1 MALITGTSD
10 DDSFTAETETQAV
23 TVTLVNPYSGRVI
36 ELENENKE
44 VLKHT
49 YDGGDGFDE
58 IILSTSET
66 SGDYFSLFDDL
77 GNQVL
82 VNIEFIFAGPGI
94 DIINLSHTAPVD
106 PASAPYAVTGG
117 FEDDI
122 IWGND
127 TNEFFASGYGD
138 DELDGGPGDDIL
150 MGNEDNDV
158 IFGGVGNDT
167 IYGDDETYIQP
178 ELHGNDTLIGNE
190 GDDNLFGGYGDDTY
204 VYNSGD
210 GNDVIDDVDG
220 TETIVFGPGI
230 LPTDISYT
238 VDGNDLLLTITGA
251 EAGSIRIVDHF
262 TTGTVEFVR
271 FDDTSEF
278 DITSGT
284 PVSTAP
290 PNTDPVAQDDNIS
303 GFMNGPFN
311 GNVLADNGNG
321 ADSDIDGDTL
331 QVVPAIITTALGAT
345 VVLNA
350 NGDFTYT
357 PLIEYLGPDSFTYT
371 VQDGNGG
378 SDTATVNITVTPITG
393 TANDDTITGTQYG
406 DVILGLE
413 GNDTLKGGAGEDYI
427 EGGDGDD
434 RIEGGSGQDEMYGGA
449 GNDRIYGGSER
460 DTIYGDDGDDF
471 LDGGTEN
478 DLLVGGDGDD
488 VLTGR
493 EGADVLSG
501 NDGNDK
507 LYGGDGDDI
516 LLGGAGNDVM
526 KGDAGKDSLNGH
538 DGDDEM
544 YGGADDDYLVG
555 SAGND
560 RLIGNTG
567 DDTLDGG
574 TGDDFLNGEEGNDK
588 LYGGDG
594 NDELYGQEDDDLL
607 EGGAGNDRLEGG
619 SGNDI
624 LRGGDGDDML
634 YGQAGD
640 DTLEGGDGNDEY
652 RYYDG
657 YGNETITDTSGID
670 TLRLGAGLTFADL
683 SFARTGD
690 DLVVTVG
697 TSGTVYIND
706 HFGTGMIENL
716 RFVDG
721 TIMDMSDGF
730 QNLSPEAQDDSFVAP
745 MNQQLS
751 GNLIADNGNGADSDP
766 EGQVIKV
773 QANSFTTALGGVV
786 TLLENGDFTYMPA
799 NGFYGN
805 DSFTYILEDS
815 AGATDTATV
824 SILVD
829 ATRGT
834 PGDDI
839 MEGTPFNDRLIG
851 RGGDDTINGR
861 AGDDHIFGDDGND
874 TLNGQGGN
882 DYIVGGDGDDV
893 IKGGSGD
900 DKLFGQ
906 VGEDTLHGGAGDDEV
921 YGGAGND
928 TLRGGDGNDIMDG
941 QDDDDVVYGQNG
953 DDRIRGGAGNDTL
966 HGGAGSDQLNG
977 GTGDDDLRGGN
988 DDDKLYGEDG
998 NDILRGGNGND
1009 LLEGGEGDDD
1019 LRGNAGDDVLK
1030 GGEGNDK
1037 LYGQAG
1043 DDALNGDAGDDL
1055 LSGGAGNDVLKGG
1068 AGNDDLRGGND
1079 DDILYGEDDNDI
1091 LHGGNGNDQ
1100 LFGGEGDDDLR
1111 GNAGDDTLNGG
1122 EGNDKLYGQDGDDTL
1137 NGDAGDDTLN
1147 GGRGNDV
1154 IHGGDGNDKLV
1165 GHVGNDVLYGGDGD
1179 DIIHGDGG
1187 ARSLYV
1193 REDIFSH
1200 TFSNTSAYPN
1210 PVDSNA
1216 AKSGSYSPIGI
1227 KSGDLSPGYATTMH
1241 VKVHDTNAGYNNT
1254 VGHYSVAADGTIM
1267 AVGIDILASKSTPG
1281 GFEYDVAVDGEASSV
1296 ALFIVANGFNK
1307 SNVLK
1312 NLDLSDGGEF
1322 SFVYRHGQAEERLAK
1337 ITDAADDIDLVYT
1350 LNGVDQV
1357 IKGEIYHTSEN
1368 NSGAA
1373 INGDGKAHVLSGLV
1387 DTDDSSILRIGFED
1401 LKNYGDADFNDF
1413 VVDVSFETVTVE
1425 TLISDADDVLYGG
1438 AGNDKIYGGYGNDEI
1453 HGGAGNDKLYGG
1465 EGSDKFVF
1473 DAITDGTDTIM
1484 DFEQGIGGDIID
1496 ITNILTG
1503 FEEGVDDLNDFVQV
1517 VTQGG
1522 NDVLRVN
1529 ADGVGTDFVN
1539 IAIIKGGVGGASAQ
1553 DLVDSGNLAVQDV
1566 I

>member
-23 TVTLVNPYSGRVI
+23 TVTLVNPYSGRII

-66 SGDYFSLFDDL
+66 SGDYFSLFDEL

-158 IFGGVGNDT
+158 IYGGLGNDT

-178 ELHGNDTLIGNE
+178 ELHGDDTLVGNE

-204 VYNSGD
+204 VYNPGD
-210 GNDVIDDVDG
+210 GNDVIDDVEG
-220 TETIVFGPGI
+220 TETIVFGAGI
-230 LPTDISYT
+230 VPTDITYT
-238 VDGNDLLLTITGA
+238 ADGNDLLLTIAGA

-262 TTGTVEFVR
+262 TTGTAEFVR

-290 PNTDPVAQDDNIS
+290 LNIDPIAQDDNIS

-321 ADSDIDGDTL
+321 ADSDIDSDPL
-331 QVVPAIITTALGAT
+331 QVVPATITTVLGAT

-357 PLIEYLGPDSFTYT
+357 PVIEYLGPDSFTYT
-371 VQDGNGG
+371 VEDGNGG

-393 TANDDTITGTQYG
+393 TSNDDTITGTQYA

-413 GNDTLKGGAGEDYI
+413 GNDTLKGGAGNDLI

-434 RIEGGSGQDEMYGGA
+434 RLEGGSGADEIRGGD
-449 GNDRIYGGSER
+449 GNDRLYGGSDR
-460 DTIYGDDGDDF
+460 DTIYGGEGDDF
-471 LDGGTEN
+471 IDGGTEN
-478 DLLVGGDGDD
+478 DLLVGENGNDI
-488 VLTGR
+488 LTGR
-493 EGADVLSG
+493 EGADILSG
-501 NDGNDK
+501 GDGNDT

-538 DGDDEM
+538 DGDDELI
-544 YGGADDDYLVG
+544 GGADDDYLVG

-560 RLIGNTG
+560 RLVGNDG
-567 DDTLDGG
+567 NDILDGG
-574 TGDDFLNGEEGNDK
+574 ADDDFLNGEEGDDK

-619 SGNDI
+619 SGNDV

-874 TLNGQGGN
+874 TLNGQDGN
-882 DYIVGGDGDDV
+882 DYIVGGNGDDV
-893 IKGGSGD
+893 IKGGNGD

-906 VGEDTLHGGAGDDEV
+906 NGDDLLRGGAGNDEV
-921 YGGAGND
+921 YGGDDNDDLRGND
-928 TLRGGDGNDIMDG
+928 G
-941 QDDDDVVYGQNG
+941 DDVMDGQNG
-953 DDRIRGGAGNDTL
+953 DDRVYGQNGNDRIRGGNGNDL
-966 HGGAGSDQLNG
+966 LIGGNGNDQLNG

-1030 GGEGNDK
+1030 GGAGNDK
-1037 LYGQAG
+1037 LYGQDG
-1043 DDALNGDAGDDL
+1043 EDTLNGDAGDDL

-1068 AGNDDLRGGND
+1068 DGNDDLRGGND

-1091 LHGGNGNDQ
+1091 LRGGNGNDQ
-1100 LFGGEGDDDLR
+1100 LFGGNGDDDLR

-1154 IHGGDGNDKLV
+1154 IHGGDGNDIIRGGVHKQSHYIEITEVTHSFSDDNLQFPETVEGVSISDLDPPGDYALGALPSDFMV
-1165 GHVGNDVLYGGDGD
+1165 GYDTTATLTVLPT
-1179 DIIHGDGG
+1179 
-1187 ARSLYV
+1187 R
-1193 REDIFSH
+1193 
-1200 TFSNTSAYPN
+1200 
-1210 PVDSNA
+1210 
-1216 AKSGSYSPIGI
+1216 
-1227 KSGDLSPGYATTMH
+1227 
-1241 VKVHDTNAGYNNT
+1241 AGYNNT
-1254 VGHYSVAADGTIM
+1254 VGFYQIGEDGTINSVRSLINNYNAM
-1267 AVGIDILASKSTPG
+1267 SAGDTVSFDVGQGAF
-1281 GFEYDVAVDGEASSV
+1281 GFFIVSNGNTHNAGYSGLDMDNPDNLNFYYKYGEA
-1296 ALFIVANGFNK
+1296 
-1307 SNVLK
+1307 
-1312 NLDLSDGGEF
+1312 D
-1322 SFVYRHGQAEERLAK
+1322 QRLAK
-1337 ITDAADDIDLVYT
+1337 ITDDAKDIDLVYNDGTTELVIQDNNGTYHTTERGGSTT
-1350 LNGVDQV
+1350 LNTD
-1357 IKGEIYHTSEN
+1357 GEN
-1368 NSGAA
+1368 
-1373 INGDGKAHVLSGLV
+1373 HVLTGI
-1387 DTDDSSILRIGFED
+1387 DGDDMSSLYVGFED
-1401 LKNYGDADFNDF
+1401 LKNIGDADYEDVFF
-1413 VVDVSFETVTVE
+1413 KFSLGPQQVVTQLTED
-1425 TLISDADDVLYGG
+1425 DDVLYGG
-1438 AGNDKIYGGYGNDEI
+1438 AGDDKIYGGYGNDEI

-1496 ITNILTG
+1496 ITNILTD

-1517 VTQGG
+1517 VTQGA